1 MAWPASRVRFAAS
14 AVPMKLALERF
25 LPRLKDA
32 AQRIRAGFLGQPA
45 GNSHGELRLF
55 DTPRERLL
63 IFAAQN
69 SAARPGPGA
78 RRPESP
84 MPDEITAYRA
94 LALQLTCHAV
104 NDCPDRSS
112 ARSEDGGRTSSASMR
127 AVGGSK
133 AFLGRDLRLVV
144 LPEYL
149 LTSYPLGET
158 LQGWADKAAHR
169 RGRTGVRRA
178 RGHRRAVTTSFW
190 PATPTR
196 PTGISGSLL
205 PGELLCRALRRGR
218 PALPPAGL
226 HVRPDAARR
235 VGPLSRRLWPRR
247 RLSRRPIRQIGRLA
261 AIASEEILYPEIARA
276 LALRGA
282 EVLLHSSSEVGS
294 PRTDAQGHCQARA
307 RPREPVLRRLRR
319 TRPAS
324 PASDM
329 PFASAD
335 GMSKIVDYLG
345 DVRAEAFPGESA
357 NACAEID
364 LAALRRYR
372 RRGGMGN
379 LLSRQRL
386 ELFAATYAGSVYPPN
401 TMLGPDGRPLL
412 DPTAAISSPRSAPS
426 IERLERGTG

>member
-1 MAWPASRVRFAAS
+1 
-14 AVPMKLALERF
+14 
-25 LPRLKDA
+25 
-32 AQRIRAGFLGQPA
+32 
-45 GNSHGELRLF
+45 
-55 DTPRERLL
+55 
-63 IFAAQN
+63 
-69 SAARPGPGA
+69 
-78 RRPESP
+78 

-104 NDCPDRSS
+104 NDCPDRAT
-112 ARSEDGGRTSSASMR
+112 ARTRMRENLDRIDR
-127 AVGGSK
+127 AVAGSK

-158 LQGWADKAAHR
+158 LEAWADKAAIDVDGPEYDALAAIA
-169 RGRTGVRRA
+169 GRHDVFLAGNAYEADRHFPGLYFQA
-178 RGHRRAVTTSFW
+178 SFCV
-190 PATPTR
+190 A
-196 PTGISGSLL
+196 
-205 PGELLCRALRRGR
+205 
-218 PALPPAGL
+218 PAGQVVL
-226 HVRPDAARR
+226 RY
-235 VGPLSRRLWPRR
+235 RRLVSMFAPTPHDVWDRYLDIYGLDGVFPVARTE
-247 RLSRRPIRQIGRLA
+247 IGRLA

-282 EVLLHSSSEVGS
+282 EVFLHSSSEVGS
-294 PRTDAQGHCQARA
+294 PRLTPKDIAKRARA
-307 RPREPVLRRLRR
+307 LENLCYLVSAN
-319 TRPAS
+319 TGGIAGV
-324 PASDM
+324 DI

-345 DVRAEAFPGESA
+345 DVRAEALPGESA

-401 TMLGPDGRPLL
+401 TMLGPDGRPVPP
-412 DPTAAISSPRSAPS
+412 DRSHFVATQRAVL
-426 IERLERGTG
+426 ERLERDGLI